1 MNRYAVE
8 CNDISK
14 QFGHFYALR
23 KVTLNIEA
31 GDIIGVLGH
40 NGAGKSTFLKIIGT
54 HLSPSSGTVKIL
66 GKDVKKERIEVRRNI
81 GFLGHTSFM
90 YDELTVEE
98 NLHFY
103 GRMFSLNEDA
113 REKKIDEVLELVD
126 LDRCRHVEIKKLS
139 HGLKKRSDLARIF
152 LHSPTVLILDEPFSG
167 LDEAAVKLLVEALKS
182 QSGSTILLSSHT
194 FELVKNVCTRIF
206 VFREGEIMSDT
217 KGS

>member
-98 NLHFY
+98 NLNFY

-126 LDRCRHVEIKKLS
+126 LDRYRHVAIKKLS

-194 FELVKNVCTRIF
+194 FELVKNVCARIF

>member
-126 LDRCRHVEIKKLS
+126 LDRYRHVEIKKLS

-194 FELVKNVCTRIF
+194 LELVKNVCARII
-206 VFREGEIMSDT
+206 VFREGEILSDS

>member
-113 REKKIDEVLELVD
+113 REKNIDEVLELVD
-126 LDRCRHVEIKKLS
+126 LDRYQHVEIKKLS

>member
-98 NLHFY
+98 NLNFY